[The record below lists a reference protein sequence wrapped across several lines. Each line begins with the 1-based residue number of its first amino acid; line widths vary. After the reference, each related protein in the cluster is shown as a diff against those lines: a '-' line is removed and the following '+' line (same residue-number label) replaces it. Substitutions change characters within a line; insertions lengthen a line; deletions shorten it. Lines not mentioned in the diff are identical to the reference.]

1 VGVLVTGAAGYVGR
15 AVVDALRRD
24 GRQVV
29 ALVRG
34 QVPPFPPDV
43 RVCHADITD
52 EAALRGAVGSVDA
65 VCHLAAFSRVREAA
79 ADPLHVYRV
88 NLAGTLN
95 LLAACD
101 ASRWVFASTA
111 SVYGHPRRQPVAED
125 APLAPANPYAA
136 SKVAAEQVLGW
147 QAATGRLGGVVLRLF
162 NAAGAGDPDRTRIIP
177 RVLAVA
183 AGREPSLPVNG
194 DGGAV
199 RDFVHVA
206 DVARA
211 AVLALGAARQGRC
224 EVYNVG
230 AVPASVLDIVRV
242 AERLAGRPVPVEHLP
257 AHPGEVRELRADT
270 SRIRSELGWKP
281 GVTTLEEL
289 VRGQMDDSWLAGH

>member
-52 EAALRGAVGSVDA
+52 EAALRGAVTGVEA
-65 VCHLAAFSRVREAA
+65 VCHLAAMSRVREAA
-79 ADPLHVYRV
+79 ADPLRVYRTNV
-88 NLAGTLN
+88 AGTLN
-95 LLAACD
+95 LLATLD
-101 ASRWVFASTA
+101 APRWVLASTA
-111 SVYGHPRRQPVAED
+111 SVYGHPPRQPVPED

-136 SKVAAEQVLGW
+136 SKLAAEQLLAW
-147 QAATGRLGGVVLRLF
+147 QAATGRLGAMTLRLF
-162 NAAGAGDPDRTRIIP
+162 NAAGSSAGRPDADQSRIIP
-177 RVLAVA
+177 RVVAVA
-183 AGREPSLPVNG
+183 TGRVPRLSVNG

-211 AVLALGAARQGRC
+211 VVLAVAAAAPGRHD
-224 EVYNVG
+224 VYNVG
-230 AVPASVLDIVRV
+230 AVPASVLDIVAAAR
-242 AERLAGRPVPVEHLP
+242 RLTGRPVPVEHLP
-257 AHPGEVRELRADT
+257 AHPNEVRELRADT
-270 SRIRSELGWKP
+270 SRIRAALGWKP
-281 GVTTLEEL
+281 EVTSLDEL
-289 VRGQMDDSWLAGH
+289 VRSQIAGG